1 MHYMFIM
8 LGILNEMRLII
19 LGRRQRRFERT
30 SQRQESKAIHSLSE
44 NTVGLH

>member
-8 LGILNEMRLII
+8 LGILNEMRLNI
-19 LGRRQRRFERT
+19 LGRRQGSFERT
-30 SQRQESKAIHSLSE
+30 SQRQESKAIHSSE